1 MSRPTDGREQ
11 RVCVAQIGAAHGL
24 RGGVHL
30 RSFTQDPEAFTQ
42 YGPLETEDGLRH
54 LEIDSVRPSKDG
66 FTVRFVGVTRR
77 EQAEALRNINLYV
90 DRDRLPAP
98 DEGEFYFADLIGL
111 TAVTPQGETLG
122 VVVALHNFGAGDI
135 VELKL
140 SANGESIM
148 LLFDEATVPE
158 VDVAGG
164 KIVIVMP
171 EETLGEKNPPL
182 KGKDRPAE
190 SSEKDDVSQART
202 PSRSISPHEGD
213 EKKEP

>member
-30 RSFTQDPEAFTQ
+30 RSFTQDPQAFAQ
-42 YGPLETEDGLRH
+42 YGPLETEDGSRQ

-77 EQAEALRNINLYV
+77 EQAEALRNVNLYV
-90 DRDRLPAP
+90 ERDRLPAP
-98 DEGEFYFADLIGL
+98 DDGEFYFADLIGL
-111 TAVTPQGETLG
+111 AAVTPQGETLG
-122 VVVALHNFGAGDI
+122 EVIALHNFGAGDI

-171 EETLGEKNPPL
+171 EEI
-182 KGKDRPAE
+182 
-190 SSEKDDVSQART
+190 AR
-202 PSRSISPHEGD
+202 
-213 EKKEP
+213 

>member
-30 RSFTQDPEAFTQ
+30 RSFTQDPQAFTQ
-42 YGPLETEDGLRH
+42 YGPLETEDGSRR
-54 LEIDSVRPSKDG
+54 LEIDSVKPSKDG

-98 DEGEFYFADLIGL
+98 DDGEFYFADLIGL
-111 TAVTPQGETLG
+111 AAVTPQGEALG
-122 VVVALHNFGAGDI
+122 EVIALHNFGAGDI

-140 SANGESIM
+140 AADGTTTM
-148 LLFDEATVPE
+148 LLFDKATVPE
-158 VDVAGG
+158 VNIAGG
-164 KIVIVMP
+164 TIVVVMP
-171 EETLGEKNPPL
+171 EEIVVQDPTPK
-182 KGKDRPAE
+182 KG
-190 SSEKDDVSQART
+190 
-202 PSRSISPHEGD
+202 GD
-213 EKKEP
+213 AAQ